1 MFWRLEYVIDGNKFL
16 AEKTQTF
23 SSSDDNRWIF
33 CPFLWG
39 MYPVLVDFMC
49 EEVSS
54 LCPS

>member
-1 MFWRLEYVIDGNKFL
+1 MFWRLEYVIDGNQFL